1 MTPPVTA
8 AAPSTE
14 PAAATGP
21 PVLERG
27 VVHEWVVYS
36 QRRLNTLGYGPIDA
50 DGRFGP
56 ATQAAVVRFEQA
68 NTTVVDGR
76 LEADERL
83 LLLSNDALAAEP
95 VPQPVPATTTPTLPA
110 EKLVAPPSDD
120 GLATAETARTNGNC
134 QAIEA
139 EFVRQGAEPD
149 VADQF
154 AYVIAP
160 RESGCVAQHVS
171 TATDLS
177 YSRLGLNFIGV
188 MPRYWGP
195 LCGVTDYRETAELS
209 VDVRCGLAAYRALGW
224 KPWT

>member
-1 MTPPVTA
+1 M
-8 AAPSTE
+8 
-14 PAAATGP
+14 
-21 PVLERG
+21 LERG
-27 VVHEWVVYS
+27 LVHQWVVYS
-36 QRRLNTLGYGPIDA
+36 QRRLNTLGYGPLEV

-56 ATQAAVVRFEQA
+56 ATQAAVVRFEQT

-95 VPQPVPATTTPTLPA
+95 VPQPVPATTTPALPP
-110 EKLVAPPSDD
+110 EKLVVPPSDD

-139 EFVRQGAEPD
+139 EFVRQGAEPE

-160 RESGCVAQHVS
+160 RESGCIAQHVS

-209 VDVRCGLAAYRALGW
+209 VDVRCGLAAYRVLGW